1 MKLGYTDFL
10 KIIGV
15 NVNPN
20 VNPNVSN
27 GNIINGNAQNNN
39 KKSIVTKETS
49 VSYNHKQFLD
59 RLRINAELIFMIES

>member
-15 NVNPN
+15 NVNHN
-20 VNPNVSN
+20 VNGN
-27 GNIINGNAQNNN
+27 GNIINGNAQGNN
-39 KKSIVTKETS
+39 KKSIITKEAS
-49 VSYNHKQFLD
+49 VSSNHKQFLD